1 MDKQKQIVILTH
13 GEEGLSQACFAFKY
27 AVTLQ
32 SMGFPVDMYLA
43 SAAAKWA
50 NQNAERT
57 MCVGG
62 YEPIQYY
69 IDALLEG
76 GSTLY
81 VCCAC
86 YQDECDVEDI
96 QEIQKTIIKGAECAG
111 MSKLVELSLDA
122 KVYTF

>member
-1 MDKQKQIVILTH
+1 MDQQKQIVILTH
-13 GEEGLSQACFAFKY
+13 GDEGLSQACFAFKY

-32 SMGFPVDMYLA
+32 SMGFQIDMYLA
-43 SAAAKWA
+43 STAAKWA

-69 IDALLEG
+69 IDTLLEN
-76 GSTLY
+76 GSKIF

-96 QEIQKTIIKGAECAG
+96 KEIQDTIIPGAECAG
-111 MSKLVELSLDA
+111 MSKLVEMSVNA